1 MSSDS
6 DNCDMH
12 QPSKAPKQEDV
23 LIDGQA
29 YTVPMPV
36 AVEMLRLTMALRAA
50 TEPKENERA
59 LKEQNNR
66 MVNMV
71 IWQHSL
77 LAEAK
82 KHMDQGV
89 FGDVQ
94 GARHIMAVIE
104 LHLKTIEKQGV

>member
-1 MSSDS
+1 MSSDG

-12 QPSKAPKQEDV
+12 QPSKAPKQENV

-36 AVEMLRLTMALRAA
+36 AVEMLRLTMALKAA
-50 TEPKENERA
+50 TEPKDNERA

-94 GARHIMAVIE
+94 GARHILACIE
-104 LHLKTIEKQGV
+104 LHLKGFHGQ